1 MNNLSSSFSEKTSFF
16 IRAFRISKTM
26 FQSTHTCVGCDNGKM
41 VHSAKHYA
49 LYAANIPYYNT
60 NMGNFI
66 GIDQYYILLVVP
78 TILLSLWAQFK
89 VKSTFNKYSNV
100 MSKKGISGAQAA
112 QFLLNANSI
121 NNVAVESVAGSLTD
135 HYDPS
140 NHVLRLS
147 QPVYGQAT
155 IAAVGVAAH
164 ETGHAIQHARGY
176 GPLGLRSGL
185 YPVANI
191 GSRFGPLLAV
201 IGLGFQENFPFLFNI
216 GILLFAA
223 SVAFYLVTLPVEFN
237 ASSRALA
244 ILAENNVLDDE
255 ELRGVKKVLSA
266 AAMTYVASAL
276 TAVMSLVRLI
286 LLSQR
291 RRR

>member
-1 MNNLSSSFSEKTSFF
+1 
-16 IRAFRISKTM
+16 
-26 FQSTHTCVGCDNGKM
+26 
-41 VHSAKHYA
+41 
-49 LYAANIPYYNT
+49 
-60 NMGNFI
+60 MGNFL
-66 GIDQYYILLVVP
+66 GIDQYYIILVVP
-78 TILLSLWAQFK
+78 TIILSLWAQFK
-89 VKSTFNKYSNV
+89 VKSTFNKYSSV
-100 MSKKGISGAQAA
+100 MSRKGISGAQAA
-112 QFLLNANSI
+112 QLLLDANQISNVSI
-121 NNVAVESVAGSLTD
+121 ESVAGSLTD
-135 HYDPS
+135 HYDPGH
-140 NHVLRLS
+140 HVLRLS

-164 ETGHAIQHARGY
+164 ETGHAIQHARKY

-191 GSRFGPLLAV
+191 GSRFGPWIAIAGLALSFNFLL
-201 IGLGFQENFPFLFNI
+201 NI
-216 GILLFAA
+216 GILLFAGA
-223 SVAFYLVTLPVEFN
+223 VAFYLVTLPVEFN

-286 LLSQR
+286 LLRNR
-291 RRR
+291 RR